1 MMFKIRKIKPN
12 SGSVWQ
18 KPKSLH
24 GDCYMVQCCCDIA
37 NFLQNTHNR
46 YPLAGLCG
54 HDMDCLSWV
63 RVGVWPIFSH
73 CCCCAVCNVM
83 LLISDHVT
91 DIVPGYIYLE
101 DWSRWGGS
109 YGNNTRVIFCPAP
122 GRPRRTTNH
131 SGVVAVTPDRPWS
144 TPIITWL
151 NNLVSNIFMT
161 KYVQNH
167 HQIEQRHLL
176 ASIVTSRIP
185 PQRWEL

>member
-1 MMFKIRKIKPN
+1 MWCSAAVILPIFSKILTIDTPLQGCAGTIWTVFHE
-12 SGSVWQ
+12 SGLVSD
-18 KPKSLH
+18 L
-24 GDCYMVQCCCDIA
+24 
-37 NFLQNTHNR
+37 
-46 YPLAGLCG
+46 
-54 HDMDCLSWV
+54 
-63 RVGVWPIFSH
+63 FSH

-109 YGNNTRVIFCPAP
+109 YGNNTRVICCPAP